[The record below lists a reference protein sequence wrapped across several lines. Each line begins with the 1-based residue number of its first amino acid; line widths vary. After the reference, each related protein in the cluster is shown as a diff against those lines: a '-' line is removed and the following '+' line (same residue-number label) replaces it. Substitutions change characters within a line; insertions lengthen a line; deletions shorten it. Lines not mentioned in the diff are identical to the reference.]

1 MTLKGL
7 FHGKGR
13 IQHANGDIYHG
24 EWKEGKANGKGVLI
38 DQNGSMY
45 EGEWQKGI

>member
-24 EWKEGKANGKGVLI
+24 EWKEGKANGEGRFLDLSEWLNLWRGVA
-38 DQNGSMY
+38 
-45 EGEWQKGI
+45 E

>member
-24 EWKEGKANGKGVLI
+24 EWKEGKANGKGFYLSKNAR
-38 DQNGSMY
+38 DEPCKSSSL
-45 EGEWQKGI
+45 